1 MDNSTRV
8 PLRRVVREWGRIGLL
23 GFGGPP
29 AHMSLLRETC
39 VTKNGWV
46 TDAEFEDSI
55 AACNLLPGPAS
66 TQLAILTAH
75 RVAGSWGAVLGGLA
89 FICPGLGIIIALAA
103 LLLAD
108 APPEW
113 VVALGAGAGASV
125 AAIAVHA
132 GVSLARSSRHRVGSL
147 RRWVLYLVIGGV
159 VAATNGV
166 LVVVVLIVCGLCEVI
181 VKRST
186 NPAFVPWAVFAV
198 PSTVATSGG
207 TAALVWVA
215 FKVGALSYGGGFVII
230 PMMQRD
236 AVEVYRWMS
245 EGDFLNAVALGQV
258 TPGPVVLT
266 VAVVGYAAAGVGGA
280 GLAALVAFGPSF
292 LIVLFGAKAFDRLR
306 GNATVRS
313 FLDGAGPAAIGAILG
328 AAIPLARALNEM
340 WQFGV
345 LVGAAALLF
354 VARRGV
360 VTTILVA
367 AGSGLVALAFGA
379 PMPV

>member
-1 MDNSTRV
+1 M
-8 PLRRVVREWGRIGLL
+8 L

-75 RVAGSWGAVLGGLA
+75 RVAGSWGAILGGLA

-103 LLLAD
+103 LFLAD

-113 VVALGAGAGASV
+113 VVALGAGAGSSV
-125 AAIAVHA
+125 AAVAVHA
-132 GVSLARSSRHRVGSL
+132 GVSLARSSRHRVESL
-147 RRWVLYLVIGGV
+147 RRWVPYLVIGGV

-166 LVVVVLIVCGLCEVI
+166 LVVVVLIVCGLCELI
-181 VKRST
+181 VKRSA

-207 TAALVWVA
+207 IAALVWVA

-230 PMMQRD
+230 PLMQRD
-236 AVEVYRWMS
+236 AVEVYRWMA

-280 GLAALVAFGPSF
+280 CLAALVAFGPSF
-292 LIVLFGAKAFDRLR
+292 LIVLFGAKAFGRLR

-328 AAIPLARALNEM
+328 AAIPLARALNET

-345 LVGAAALLF
+345 LAGAAALLF

-360 VTTILVA
+360 VATILVA